1 VAPKTRLKGIRRA
14 ILEQL
19 GVQDICTARI
29 FSCTKPAK
37 KPEDEEGQMNAGDE
51 LEKEPEEEKAEEDP
65 VDDANYREPLFG
77 EMATLEN
84 LGL

>member
-1 VAPKTRLKGIRRA
+1 
-14 ILEQL
+14 
-19 GVQDICTARI
+19 
-29 FSCTKPAK
+29 
-37 KPEDEEGQMNAGDE
+37 MNAGDE